1 MLFRSNHTSN
11 DKELLKQQ
19 NRIRFIQAAQELIE
33 NEDLEKVSIRRIA
46 EKAGFHNS
54 TIYLY
59 FEDVDQLILLSSLKY
74 FNEYSKALSELSTK
88 DLTPLETFIKIWNF
102 FVQTVFR
109 KPKIFYNFFFG
120 KHSENLTRIM
130 KQYYELFPEEQEEY
144 SPEIEDM
151 YYGQNIHERCLR
163 VLELLIGT
171 DTRVNEE
178 TIGLINDINV
188 SYFKYLLEQKC
199 QNPSLDSDILKDKLL
214 KMLHFIIS

>member
-1 MLFRSNHTSN
+1 MNHTSN

-19 NRIRFIQAAQELIE
+19 NRIRFIHAAQELIE
-33 NEDLEKVSIRRIA
+33 NEDLEKVSIRKIA

-88 DLTPLETFIKIWNF
+88 NLTPLETFIKIWDF
-102 FVQTVFR
+102 FAQTVFR

-214 KMLHFIIS
+214 KMLHFMM

>member
-1 MLFRSNHTSN
+1 MNHTSN

-19 NRIRFIQAAQELIE
+19 NRIRFIHAAQELIE
-33 NEDLEKVSIRRIA
+33 NGDLERVSIRRIA

-88 DLTPLETFIKIWNF
+88 DLTPLETFIKIWDF
-102 FVQTVFR
+102 FAQTVFR

-151 YYGQNIHERCLR
+151 YYGQNIRERCLK

-188 SYFKYLLEQKC
+188 SYFKYLLQQKC

>member
-1 MLFRSNHTSN
+1 MNHTSN

>member
-1 MLFRSNHTSN
+1 MNHTSN
-11 DKELLKQQ
+11 DKEHLKQQ
-19 NRIRFIQAAQELIE
+19 KRIRFIHAAQELIE

-102 FVQTVFR
+102 FAQTVFR

>member
-1 MLFRSNHTSN
+1 MNHTSN
-11 DKELLKQQ
+11 DKEHLKQQ
-19 NRIRFIQAAQELIE
+19 KRIRFIHAAQELIE

>member
-1 MLFRSNHTSN
+1 MNHTSN
-11 DKELLKQQ
+11 DKEHLKQQ
-19 NRIRFIQAAQELIE
+19 KRIRFIHAAQELIE

-199 QNPSLDSDILKDKLL
+199 QTPSLDSDILKDKLL

>member
-1 MLFRSNHTSN
+1 MNHTSN

-19 NRIRFIQAAQELIE
+19 NRIRFIHAAQELIE
-33 NEDLEKVSIRRIA
+33 NEDLEKVSIRKIA

-88 DLTPLETFIKIWNF
+88 NLTPLETFIKIWDF
-102 FVQTVFR
+102 FAQTVFR

-151 YYGQNIHERCLR
+151 YYGQNIRERCLK

-171 DTRVNEE
+171 GTRVNEE

-188 SYFKYLLEQKC
+188 SYFKYLLEQKG

-214 KMLHFIIS
+214 KMLHFMM

>member
-1 MLFRSNHTSN
+1 
-11 DKELLKQQ
+11 
-19 NRIRFIQAAQELIE
+19 
-33 NEDLEKVSIRRIA
+33 
-46 EKAGFHNS
+46 
-54 TIYLY
+54 
-59 FEDVDQLILLSSLKY
+59 
-74 FNEYSKALSELSTK
+74 
-88 DLTPLETFIKIWNF
+88 
-102 FVQTVFR
+102 
-109 KPKIFYNFFFG
+109 
-120 KHSENLTRIM
+120 M

>member
-1 MLFRSNHTSN
+1 MNHTSN

-19 NRIRFIQAAQELIE
+19 NRIRFIHAAQELIE
-33 NEDLEKVSIRRIA
+33 NEDLEKVSIRKIA

-59 FEDVDQLILLSSLKY
+59 FEDVDQLIRLSSLKY

-88 DLTPLETFIKIWNF
+88 NLTPLETFIKIWDF
-102 FVQTVFR
+102 FAQTVFR

-151 YYGQNIHERCLR
+151 YYGQNIRERCLK

-171 DTRVNEE
+171 GTRVNEE

-214 KMLHFIIS
+214 KMLHFMM

>member
-1 MLFRSNHTSN
+1 MNHTSN

-74 FNEYSKALSELSTK
+74 FNVYSKALSELSTK

>member
-1 MLFRSNHTSN
+1 MNHTSN

-74 FNEYSKALSELSTK
+74 FNENSKALSELSTK

>member
-1 MLFRSNHTSN
+1 MNHTSN
-11 DKELLKQQ
+11 DKEHLKQQ
-19 NRIRFIQAAQELIE
+19 KRIRFIHAAQELIE

-88 DLTPLETFIKIWNF
+88 DLTPLETFIKVWNF

>member
-1 MLFRSNHTSN
+1 MNHTSN
-11 DKELLKQQ
+11 DKEVLKQQ

>member
-1 MLFRSNHTSN
+1 MNHTSN
-11 DKELLKQQ
+11 DKEHLKQQ
-19 NRIRFIQAAQELIE
+19 KRIRFIHAAQELIE
-33 NEDLEKVSIRRIA
+33 NEDLEKVSIRKIA

>member
-1 MLFRSNHTSN
+1 MNHTSN

-59 FEDVDQLILLSSLKY
+59 VDQLILLSSLKY

>member
-1 MLFRSNHTSN
+1 MNHTSN

-199 QNPSLDSDILKDKLL
+199 QNPSLDFDILKDKLL

>member
-1 MLFRSNHTSN
+1 MNHTSN

-19 NRIRFIQAAQELIE
+19 NRIRFIHAAQELIE
-33 NEDLEKVSIRRIA
+33 NEDLEKVSIRKIA

-88 DLTPLETFIKIWNF
+88 NLTPLETFIKIWDF
-102 FVQTVFR
+102 FAQTVFR

-151 YYGQNIHERCLR
+151 YYGQNIRERCLK

-171 DTRVNEE
+171 GTRVNEE

-214 KMLHFIIS
+214 KMLHFMM

>member
-1 MLFRSNHTSN
+1 MNHTSN

-19 NRIRFIQAAQELIE
+19 NRIRFIHAAQELIE

>member
-1 MLFRSNHTSN
+1 MNHTSN
-11 DKELLKQQ
+11 DKEHLKQQ
-19 NRIRFIQAAQELIE
+19 KRIRFIHAAQELIE

-199 QNPSLDSDILKDKLL
+199 QNPSLDSDIVTVALL
-214 KMLHFIIS
+214 KMVHVILS

>member
-1 MLFRSNHTSN
+1 MNHTSN

-130 KQYYELFPEEQEEY
+130 KQYYELFPEEQDEY

>member
-1 MLFRSNHTSN
+1 MNHTSN

-188 SYFKYLLEQKC
+188 SYFKYVLEQKC

>member
-1 MLFRSNHTSN
+1 MNHTSN
-11 DKELLKQQ
+11 DKEHLKQQ
-19 NRIRFIQAAQELIE
+19 KRIRFIHAAQELIE

-88 DLTPLETFIKIWNF
+88 DMTPLETFIKIWNF